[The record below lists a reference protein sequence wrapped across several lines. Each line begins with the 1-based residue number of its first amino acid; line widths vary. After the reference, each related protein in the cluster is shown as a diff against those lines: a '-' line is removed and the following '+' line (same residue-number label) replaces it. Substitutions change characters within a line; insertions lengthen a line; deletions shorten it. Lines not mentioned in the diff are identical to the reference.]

1 MADRSDSLVQAANE
15 YFDALVKSRFIEM
28 FGTESGFPQVALSE
42 ILKQHYVPEKI
53 DHPEVETFITLSS
66 YGKGIKKRVI
76 NEGKTPVAFVGCRIK
91 EGQFVSSRLHAKEGA
106 FGIVPAELDGS
117 VVSRDFPVFNIDQNR
132 VVPEFLITSVT
143 QETFYSQFLNYSF
156 GTTTKRRI
164 KEDIFLDFKIVLP
177 PLDEQKKFVSF
188 LKQVYKSKLMFQQMI
203 SRYDELVKSRF
214 IEMFKPFMNEG
225 NLCMLEKLTNLFTDG
240 NWIESKDQSQSGIRL
255 IQTGNIGNAQYLDKA
270 ERSRFIDE
278 ETFVRLKCTEVVPG
292 DVLVSRLPDPIGRS
306 CIVPTDLG
314 TMITGVDCTIIR
326 FTDKI
331 NPVFFI
337 TYTLTDQYKSQIIE
351 FEAGSTRKRISRKN
365 LGKILVPVPPIE
377 LQNQFADFVKQVD
390 KSKSEILEGI
400 KRLNLPQNN

>member
-1 MADRSDSLVQAANE
+1 MVGSSASVVKAANE
-15 YFDALVKSRFIEM
+15 YFD
-28 FGTESGFPQVALSE
+28 T
-42 ILKQHYVPEKI
+42 
-53 DHPEVETFITLSS
+53 
-66 YGKGIKKRVI
+66 
-76 NEGKTPVAFVGCRIK
+76 
-91 EGQFVSSRLHAKEGA
+91 
-106 FGIVPAELDGS
+106 
-117 VVSRDFPVFNIDQNR
+117 
-132 VVPEFLITSVT
+132 
-143 QETFYSQFLNYSF
+143 
-156 GTTTKRRI
+156 
-164 KEDIFLDFKIVLP
+164 
-177 PLDEQKKFVSF
+177 
-188 LKQVYKSKLMFQQMI
+188 
-203 SRYDELVKSRF
+203 LVKSRF

-225 NLCMLEKLTNLFTDG
+225 HLCMLEKLTNLFTDG

-400 KRLNLPQNN
+400 KRLKLQQIAEQ

>member
-1 MADRSDSLVQAANE
+1 MTIVGTIGRTAIVPDLPYNITFQRSVSIIHPKHDIINVMYLKACLDKMQSKLEQLAHGSSQKGIYLNQ
-15 YFDALVKSRFIEM
+15 VKSIIITIPPIELQNQ
-28 FGTESGFPQVALSE
+28 FADFVRQV
-42 ILKQHYVPEKI
+42 
-53 DHPEVETFITLSS
+53 D
-66 YGKGIKKRVI
+66 
-76 NEGKTPVAFVGCRIK
+76 
-91 EGQFVSSRLHAKEGA
+91 
-106 FGIVPAELDGS
+106 
-117 VVSRDFPVFNIDQNR
+117 
-132 VVPEFLITSVT
+132 
-143 QETFYSQFLNYSF
+143 
-156 GTTTKRRI
+156 
-164 KEDIFLDFKIVLP
+164 
-177 PLDEQKKFVSF
+177 
-188 LKQVYKSKLMFQQMI
+188 KSKLLFQQMV
-203 SRYDELVKSRF
+203 SKYDELVKSRF

-225 NLCMLEKLTNLFTDG
+225 HLCMLEKLTNLFTDG

-400 KRLNLPQNN
+400 KRLKLQQIAEQ